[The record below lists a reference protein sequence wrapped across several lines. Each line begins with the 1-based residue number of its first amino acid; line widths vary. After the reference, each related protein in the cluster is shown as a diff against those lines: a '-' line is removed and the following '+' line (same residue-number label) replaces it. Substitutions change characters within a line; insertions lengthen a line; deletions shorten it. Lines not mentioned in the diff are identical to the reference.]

1 MSLRGRLLLAVGA
14 AALLALVV
22 ADVATYSALRS
33 FLFQRVDQ
41 TLESAHRILEQG
53 VGVEGGGIYWEVR
66 DSGDNVVRHGG
77 RGGRFGEQ
85 WTPKLPDE
93 IRGLR
98 GGSAG
103 GFGGG
108 PLGGGPPGGPGGP
121 GFDGGV
127 GPEAR
132 RHLVVGSTQSGGPQF
147 RVLVTSLLG
156 GGQLVIA
163 TPVNEVTGT
172 LHRLVYIELAVTLA
186 ALAGAG
192 LLGWY
197 LVRVGLAPLA
207 EVEAT
212 AGAITEGELDRRV
225 PGENANTEV
234 GRLARTLNVMLGRI
248 QDAFSARDATEARLR
263 RFVADASHE
272 LRTPLAAV
280 SAYAELFDRGARDNP
295 EDLSRAMSGIR
306 TETAR
311 MGGLVEDLLLLVRMD
326 EGRPFEQKPVELV
339 GLAAEAVD
347 AARAMGPAW
356 PVRLEAAQPVEV
368 VGDRARL
375 RQVLDNLLSNVRA
388 HTPPGTNA
396 VVYIGVDD
404 GQAVIEVT
412 DTGPGMSHDQ
422 VSRAFERFYRADP
435 SRSRLHGGAGLGL
448 AIVAAIVETHGGR
461 VEATSTEGAGT
472 TFTARLPLEGAAPD
486 DAPPDG
492 ATPPERSEA
501 PSPEEAPPA
510 VPTEPEASVTTAGE
524 EPVSLPDLPRP
535 EGSRPD

>member
-1 MSLRGRLLLAVGA
+1 VSLRGRLLLAVGA
-14 AALLALVV
+14 VALVALVV

-53 VGVEGGGIYWEVR
+53 VGVEGGGIYWEIR
-66 DSGDNVVRHGG
+66 DSGGNVLRSGG

-85 WTPKLPDE
+85 WTPKLPQQ
-93 IRGLR
+93 IGGLR
-98 GGSAG
+98 KGQLPGSGGG
-103 GFGGG
+103 GPGPGFGGG
-108 PLGGGPPGGPGGP
+108 GGGG
-121 GFDGGV
+121 

-132 RHLVVGSTQSGGPQF
+132 RHLVVGSAQSGGPQF
-147 RVLVTSLLG
+147 RVLVSSLQG
-156 GGQLVIA
+156 GGQLVVA
-163 TPVNEVTGT
+163 TPVSEMAAT

-186 ALAGAG
+186 ALVAAG

-212 AGAITEGELDRRV
+212 AAAITEEDLDRRV
-225 PGENANTEV
+225 PGEHGATEV

-295 EDLSRAMSGIR
+295 EDLGRAMTGIR
-306 TETAR
+306 TESAR

-326 EGRPFEQKPVELV
+326 EGRPFEQAPVELV
-339 GLAAEAVD
+339 GLASEAVD

-356 PVRLEAAQPVEV
+356 PVHLEAARPVEV

-388 HTPPGTNA
+388 HTPPDVEAT
-396 VVYIGVDD
+396 VRIGSDD
-404 GQAVIEVT
+404 THAVIEVS
-412 DTGPGMSHDQ
+412 DNGPGMTQ
-422 VSRAFERFYRADP
+422 EQTGRAFERFYRADP

-448 AIVAAIVETHGGR
+448 AIVAAIVETHGGQ
-461 VEATSTEGAGT
+461 VAATSSPGGGA
-472 TFTARLPLEGAAPD
+472 TFTARLPLEGA
-486 DAPPDG
+486 PP
-492 ATPPERSEA
+492 
-501 PSPEEAPPA
+501 
-510 VPTEPEASVTTAGE
+510 
-524 EPVSLPDLPRP
+524 EPVSSTREVQRTETQPAESQPAETQPAEPEVPVPLPGPSIS
-535 EGSRPD
+535 EESHPD